1 MQDRNELTLALLSRA
16 LVWGSLFAVIYV
28 LRSFSVLLF
37 LVFIFSYI
45 QANAVNRIEPWI
57 ANRTAR
63 VVLVGASFLTFFILV
78 VAALIPPV
86 RDQTVSFVNNLA
98 VYGRALDQELIGFT
112 EAHPALAQLMPLDLS
127 HVPRAG
133 DWDYRTS
140 ALAQILQPFL
150 GVGEDLDKDSLLS
163 LVEKAGHLGSK
174 LLKLSSQFVLSILFS
189 FLIVLDLPNLA
200 EGTRSL
206 RDTRL
211 RYVYD
216 EVTDSLLRFGATV
229 GRAFEAQFI
238 VAIFNTLLT
247 AVGVWCLGLRDEIA
261 FISLVVFLCS
271 FIPIAGVII
280 SSVPICLL
288 ALTQGGFPK
297 VILALVLIFAI
308 HAIEAYILNPR
319 IFGRHLHLN
328 PVVVMI
334 LLTICGKLFGVW
346 GLILSLPIATYLF
359 REAIQHKQ
367 RRPQATGW
375 PTHRYTIAAPSA

>member
-1 MQDRNELTLALLSRA
+1 MPDRHELTLALLSRA
-16 LVWGSLFAVIYV
+16 LVWGSLFATIYI

-45 QANAVNRIEPWI
+45 QANAVNRLEPWI

-63 VVLVGASFLTFFILV
+63 VVLVGVSFLAFFVLV
-78 VAALIPPV
+78 IAALIPPV
-86 RDQTVSFVNNLA
+86 RDQTTSFVSNLA
-98 VYGRALDQELIGFT
+98 IYGKALDQELIAF
-112 EAHPALAQLMPLDLS
+112 AQSHPTLAELLPVDVS
-127 HVPRAG
+127 HVPRQEP
-133 DWDYRTS
+133 WDFRTS
-140 ALAQILQPFL
+140 ALAQILQPF
-150 GVGEDLDKDSLLS
+150 VGMGEEVDKDSLVTF
-163 LVEKAGHLGSK
+163 VETAGHFGSK

-200 EGTRSL
+200 EGARAL

-216 EVTDSLLRFGATV
+216 EVADSLLRFGATV
-229 GRAFEAQFI
+229 GRAFEAQFV

-247 AVGVWCLGLRDEIA
+247 AIGIWCLGLRDEIA
-261 FISLVVFLCS
+261 FVSLVVFLCS
-271 FIPIAGVII
+271 FIPIAGVFV
-280 SSVPICLL
+280 SSIPICLL
-288 ALTQGGFPK
+288 ALAQGGFPK
-297 VILALVLIFAI
+297 VILAVVLIFAI

-359 REAIQHKQ
+359 REAIQHK
-367 RRPQATGW
+367 RRLLLTAW
-375 PTHRYTIAAPSA
+375 PTEVHTVQRSDE